1 MNGTTKEKAM
11 KALEMDTIY
20 WEKERVGFETIFT
33 SGIYM
38 ITKTKFKEFRLV
50 AENETV
56 DIYPT
61 LNEAKQAAEIDKQV
75 KAFCR
80 SQVN

>member
-1 MNGTTKEKAM
+1 MKAREPM
-11 KALEMDTIY
+11 KALELDTIY
-20 WEKERVGFETIFT
+20 WEKEMTGFEESLV
-33 SGIYM
+33 SGIYR

-75 KAFCR
+75 KAFCK